1 MQSDDHDTK
10 YPEFYSN
17 IAYKNIEDALEVFK
31 TDDLLCEPG
40 EIVCWCF
47 IHKIYYYYFILYTE
61 TLTWWQVIR
70 KMMFYDESSDRP
82 NFRFGWSSAELSDKE
97 KAQKF
102 LTKIRAQVPEFQQL
116 FAWFVFSDL

>member
-40 EIVCWCF
+40 EIVCCCF
-47 IHKIYYYYFILYTE
+47 IHKIYY
-61 TLTWWQVIR
+61 
-70 KMMFYDESSDRP
+70 
-82 NFRFGWSSAELSDKE
+82 
-97 KAQKF
+97 
-102 LTKIRAQVPEFQQL
+102 
-116 FAWFVFSDL
+116 